1 MKVNAFNEFV
11 LFISIFLLATVA
23 SAAPAKSAVIILS
36 DNTTSAQL
44 QADLLAQKLIAN
56 GNSVALGYGADCSN
70 FHLGEFTDEY
80 NKFKAELDNLTA
92 AGNETNMVAVAYSD
106 AGSDLAN
113 AWEMLGG
120 RFGER
125 AVWLVAGQDNT
136 CLDTELALLKLRGY
150 GVKIHAVAATRFTY
164 LYQSIKV
171 ADGDYMS
178 VEQAGA
184 AAGNQEER
192 KCLPFY
198 ALPAIL
204 IAGMWVGKKDS
215 SKPVPET
222 KSMAGVLHGK
232 VSTKNIIGDKDHTFK
247 NKPNV
252 IFEKE

>member
-1 MKVNAFNEFV
+1 MKANSFALFV
-11 LFISIFLLATVA
+11 SIFLLVTATF
-23 SAAPAKSAVIILS
+23 AAPAKSAVIILS
-36 DNTTSAQL
+36 DNSTSAQL

-56 GNSVALGYGADCSN
+56 GNSVALGYGSDCSN

-80 NKFKAELDNLTA
+80 SAFKTELDNLSA
-92 AGNETNMVAVAYSD
+92 VGNETNMAAIAYSD

-150 GVKIHAVAATRFTY
+150 GVKIHAVAADRFTY

-178 VEQAGA
+178 AEQAGS
-184 AAGNQEER
+184 AAGIPEEK

-198 ALPAIL
+198 VFPAIL
-204 IAGMWVGKKDS
+204 I
-215 SKPVPET
+215 
-222 KSMAGVLHGK
+222 
-232 VSTKNIIGDKDHTFK
+232 IGAFIKQH
-247 NKPNV
+247 
-252 IFEKE
+252 